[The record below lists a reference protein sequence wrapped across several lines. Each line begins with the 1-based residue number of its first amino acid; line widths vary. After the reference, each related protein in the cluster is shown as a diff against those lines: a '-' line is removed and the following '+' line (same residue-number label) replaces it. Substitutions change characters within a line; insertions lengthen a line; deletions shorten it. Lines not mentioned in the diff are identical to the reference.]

1 VTVRDLASVASASSL
16 DRPQSSGPSVNAG
29 ERVTRGKFVIGTQG
43 RGTAGLYV
51 RKTSQPQG
59 RYILTCAHVLG
70 TSAFLSEGQ
79 QLADANSVYSP
90 ELSRCSDIE
99 CNKPIGH
106 VVSDTLEKLREN
118 VVQAKVEINGRA
130 FAVDAA
136 LIELAQN
143 AEASNDVPQIGAITG
158 VRDLIQEWGL
168 GPGSGLALNQAQQ
181 IAVEKFGA
189 TTSHTHGRIGRL
201 KLETVKEPPQNGNDA
216 VVSEALVFEIDAV
229 LGPGEEVLKREYEL
243 DMVKFLAN
251 LNIDK
256 PSDVAAMF
264 PGPLVTGEIGGP
276 TDAPTLIL
284 TGSLFSQPGD
294 SGSPI
299 VDQSR
304 KVVGILRSGT
314 VKEIYVKGE
323 AHPVSVQIGN
333 SQAVFI
339 RAAFEKL
346 QVELMPPGQ
355 NTAGPGV
362 ATPGMAIR
370 RGPRETADWAAVER
384 MRRDLE
390 ATVMGASLA
399 RLCRRHYD
407 EVRQLVHHRRR
418 VKVTWHRF
426 KGPGFVNSFLRASR
440 QSGWPLRREID
451 GVSLPDAL
459 RAMRDVLAVE
469 GSAPLRAAVEACA
482 QEILDLATCVSSVED
497 MTKALRGSALPDG
510 HSVGDQTLPALR
522 IVNSR
527 GVPGTAG
534 VMARDH
540 SGARLLIANH
550 HVIFGGGAATGE
562 VVWALPPD
570 DEGAREPRAA
580 ALGTARSGRI
590 GRVSFEG
597 AVYFVDCALIEL
609 SDLTR
614 FPDWLRSVLDGP
626 WPAAVAAAH
635 PGAGAIKHGPSTGT
649 TLGTIIDAA
658 YPDRPFIEGRSWTA
672 PGQLLIQSRD
682 PELNFSAPG
691 DSGAA
696 LLDEQG
702 RILGLMWGS
711 NSGGQGVACPIEPVL
726 DCLGVALEKSD
737 DVPGVRGRRSA

>member
-1 VTVRDLASVASASSL
+1 MKDH
-16 DRPQSSGPSVNAG
+16 DQPQSSGPSVNAG
-29 ERVTRGKFVIGTQG
+29 EQVTRGKFVVGTQG

-51 RKTSQPQG
+51 RKTTQPQG

-70 TSAFLSEGQ
+70 RAAFLSEGQ

-106 VVSDTLEKLREN
+106 VVSNTLETLREN
-118 VVQAKVEINGRA
+118 VIQAKVDINGRG

-136 LIELAQN
+136 LIDLAPN
-143 AEASNDVPQIGAITG
+143 AEASNDVPKIGAIIG

-168 GPGSGLALNQAQQ
+168 GPGSGLTLDQGQQ

-189 TTSHTHGRIGRL
+189 TTNHTHGRIGRL

-216 VVSEALVFEIDAV
+216 VVSEALVLEIDAV
-229 LGPGEEVLKREYEL
+229 LGAGEEPLKREDEL

-251 LNIDK
+251 LSIDK

-264 PGPLVTGEIGGP
+264 PGPLVSGEIGGP
-276 TDAPTLIL
+276 TDSPTLIL
-284 TGSLFSQPGD
+284 TGSVFSQPGD

-299 VDQSR
+299 VDQGR

-323 AHPVSVQIGN
+323 AHPVNVQIGN

-346 QVELMPPGQ
+346 QVELMPAGQ

-370 RGPRETADWAAVER
+370 RGPRETIDWAAVER
-384 MRRDLE
+384 ARRNIE

-399 RLCRRHYD
+399 RLCHRHFD

-426 KGPGFVNSFLRASR
+426 KGPGFVNAFLRASH
-440 QSGWPLRREID
+440 QAGWPLRRDID
-451 GVSLPDAL
+451 GVRFPDAL
-459 RAMRDVLAVE
+459 RAMRDVLAAE
-469 GSAPLRAAVEACA
+469 GSPALRAAVDERA
-482 QEILDLATCVSSVED
+482 QEILDLAARVSSVEE
-497 MTKALRGSALPDG
+497 MTNALRGAASPGRQTPADTALP
-510 HSVGDQTLPALR
+510 VLR

-534 VMARDH
+534 VMVRDPA
-540 SGARLLIANH
+540 GGRLLIANH
-550 HVIFGGGAATGE
+550 HVIFGGGASAGE
-562 VVWALPPD
+562 TVWALSPD
-570 DEGAREPRAA
+570 DEDPLLDPRAA

-590 GRVSFEG
+590 GRVTFQG
-597 AVYFVDCALIEL
+597 TVYFVDCALIEL
-609 SDLTR
+609 FDDTR
-614 FPDWLRSVLDGP
+614 FPEWLRSALDGP
-626 WPAAVAAAH
+626 WPTALAAAH
-635 PGAGAIKHGPSTGT
+635 PGAGAIKHGSSTGT
-649 TLGTIIDAA
+649 TEGTIVDAA
-658 YPDRPFIEGRSWTA
+658 YPDRPFMEGRSWAA
-672 PGQLLIQSRD
+672 PRQLLIQSRD

-711 NSGGQGVACPIEPVL
+711 NTGGQGVACPIEPVL
-726 DCLGVALEKSD
+726 DCLGVVLGKPD
-737 DVPGVRGRRSA
+737 DATGVRGRRSA